1 MKLFKNLFKRDASKK
16 ATSDNIN
23 SAVVDR
29 IEVERTDVK
38 RVDMPKSS
46 PLAIKFKDMAT
57 GEIRLVEHN
66 DHEGFDEC
74 MSNKNMRIIF
84 D

>member
-1 MKLFKNLFKRDASKK
+1 MKLFKNLFKRDTSKK

-23 SAVVDR
+23 GAVVDR
-29 IEVERTDVK
+29 IEVERIEVE
-38 RVDMPKSS
+38 RVDIPKSS
-46 PLAIKFKDMAT
+46 PLTIKFKDMAT
-57 GEIRLVEHN
+57 GEIRLVEYN
-66 DHEGFDEC
+66 DDEGFDEC

>member
-29 IEVERTDVK
+29 IEVERIDV
-38 RVDMPKSS
+38 
-46 PLAIKFKDMAT
+46 LAIKFKDMAT
-57 GEIRLVEHN
+57 GEIRLVEYN